1 MRKTRKLGIQKQVRK
16 KQKSKRRGRGKEDEV
31 PFLLKSMLS
40 NVHLKTY
47 GQEFTD
53 QALVSYILQ
62 DLPRASVREA
72 IENAPYKKEVTDLIS
87 QRLNQSAKFAKS
99 NNYVIANKII
109 NSIPTAH
116 WTIARQKAEYARQ
129 KQELIH
135 KKTIAEE
142 ALDTYINYAKPVHDR
157 MKEVSTKLGILRR
170 EKEKLEAEIE
180 GSKLGKEFNKLKTQH
195 KELVSN
201 KSMLNRSKASL
212 VSLRLA
218 SIRYGILRKEFNKL
232 DALIKEIRKEY
243 QISLV
248 ARDEQLE
255 AYRQEHKLVKILGDL
270 ESDLEDLRTQER
282 LLNQGQ
288 GKRRKK

>member
-16 KQKSKRRGRGKEDEV
+16 KQKSKRRGRGINEV

-87 QRLNQSAKFAKS
+87 KRLNKSAKS
-99 NNYVIANKII
+99 NNYVIASKII
-109 NSIPTAH
+109 NSIPTTH
-116 WTIARQKAEYARQ
+116 LTIARQ

-142 ALDTYINYAKPVHDR
+142 ALDTYINYAKPIHDR
-157 MKEVSTKLGILRR
+157 MKEVSTKLSNLYK
-170 EKEKLEAEIE
+170 EKEELEKTI
-180 GSKLGKEFNKLKTQH
+180 GHSKLGKEFNKLETQH

-218 SIRYGILRKEFNKL
+218 SIRYGSLRKEFNKL
-232 DALIKEIRKEY
+232 DAVSNAIEKLKK
-243 QISLV
+243 ISLV

-270 ESDLEDLRTQER
+270 ESDLEELRTRER
-282 LLNQGQ
+282 MLN
-288 GKRRKK
+288 RS

>member
-16 KQKSKRRGRGKEDEV
+16 KQKSKRRGRGINEV

-40 NVHLKTY
+40 NVHLKKY
-47 GQEFTD
+47 GQEFAD
-53 QALVSYILQ
+53 PALVSYILQ

-87 QRLNQSAKFAKS
+87 QRLNQSAKS
-99 NNYVIANKII
+99 NNYVIASKII
-109 NSIPTAH
+109 NSIPTTH
-116 WTIARQKAEYARQ
+116 LTIARQ

-135 KKTIAEE
+135 KKTIAQE

-157 MKEVSTKLGILRR
+157 MKEVSTKLSNLYK
-170 EKEKLEAEIE
+170 EKEELEKTIENSELGKKFYKLE
-180 GSKLGKEFNKLKTQH
+180 TQH

-218 SIRYGILRKEFNKL
+218 SFRYGILRKEFNKL
-232 DALIKEIRKEY
+232 DALNKETEKLKKINDA
-243 QISLV
+243 

-282 LLNQGQ
+282 MLN
-288 GKRRKK
+288 RS

>member
-16 KQKSKRRGRGKEDEV
+16 KQKSKRHGRGKENEDEV

-40 NVHLKTY
+40 NVHLKKY

-53 QALVSYILQ
+53 PALVSYILQ

-87 QRLNQSAKFAKS
+87 QRLNQSAKSAKS
-99 NNYVIANKII
+99 NNYVIASKII
-109 NSIPTAH
+109 NTIPTTH
-116 WTIARQKAEYARQ
+116 LTIARQKAE
-129 KQELIH
+129 LI
-135 KKTIAEE
+135 KKINIAEA
-142 ALDTYINYAKPVHDR
+142 ALDTYIHYAKSVHDR
-157 MKEVSTKLGILRR
+157 MKEAHAKLGILRR

-180 GSKLGKEFNKLKTQH
+180 GSKLGKKFYKLETQH

-232 DALIKEIRKEY
+232 DALNKETEKLKKINDA
-243 QISLV
+243 

-270 ESDLEDLRTQER
+270 ESELEDLRTQER
-282 LLNQGQ
+282 ML
-288 GKRRKK
+288 K

>member
-31 PFLLKSMLS
+31 PFLLKSKL
-40 NVHLKTY
+40 NEEHLIAYDGK
-47 GQEFTD
+47 EFAD
-53 QALVSYILQ
+53 PALVSYILQ
-62 DLPRASVREA
+62 DLPRASVTEA

-87 QRLNQSAKFAKS
+87 QRLNQSAKSAKS
-99 NNYVIANKII
+99 NNYVIVNKII
-109 NSIPTAH
+109 NSIPTTH
-116 WTIARQKAEYARQ
+116 LTIARQ

-142 ALDTYINYAKPVHDR
+142 ALDTYINYAKPVHVR
-157 MKEVSTKLGILRR
+157 MKEVSTKLSNLYK

-180 GSKLGKEFNKLKTQH
+180 GSKLGKKFYKLETQH

-232 DALIKEIRKEY
+232 DAVNNAIEKLKKIN
-243 QISLV
+243 V
-248 ARDEQLE
+248 AARDEQLE

-270 ESDLEDLRTQER
+270 ESDLEDLRRQER
-282 LLNQGQ
+282 MLN
-288 GKRRKK
+288 RS

>member
-1 MRKTRKLGIQKQVRK
+1 MHKTRKLGIQKQVKK
-16 KQKSKRRGRGKEDEV
+16 KQKSKRRGRGINEV

-47 GQEFTD
+47 NQEFTD
-53 QALVSYILQ
+53 PALVSYILQ

-87 QRLNQSAKFAKS
+87 QRLNKSAKS
-99 NNYVIANKII
+99 NNYVIASKII
-109 NSIPTAH
+109 NSIPANYL
-116 WTIARQKAEYARQ
+116 TIARQ

-157 MKEVSTKLGILRR
+157 MKEVSTKLSNLYK
-170 EKEKLEAEIE
+170 EKEELEKTI
-180 GSKLGKEFNKLKTQH
+180 GHSKLGKEFNKLKTQH

-201 KSMLNRSKASL
+201 KSILNKSQAYL
-212 VSLRLA
+212 VSLRLN
-218 SIRYGILRKEFNKL
+218 SIHYGSLRKEFNKL
-232 DALIKEIRKEY
+232 NSINKAIEKLEKIN
-243 QISLV
+243 V
-248 ARDEQLE
+248 AARNEQLE

-270 ESDLEDLRTQER
+270 ESDLEYLRTRER
-282 LLNQGQ
+282 ML
-288 GKRRKK
+288 K

>member
-1 MRKTRKLGIQKQVRK
+1 MRKTRKLGIQKQVKK
-16 KQKSKRRGRGKEDEV
+16 KQKSKRRGRGKEKEDEV

-47 GQEFTD
+47 GQEFTEP
-53 QALVSYILQ
+53 ALVSYILQ
-62 DLPRASVREA
+62 DLPRASVSEA

-87 QRLNQSAKFAKS
+87 QRLHQSAKS
-99 NNYVIANKII
+99 NNYVIASKII
-109 NSIPTAH
+109 NSIPANYL
-116 WTIARQKAEYARQ
+116 TIARQKAE
-129 KQELIH
+129 LIN
-135 KKTIAEE
+135 KKTMAEE
-142 ALDTYINYAKPVHDR
+142 ELDTYTHYAKSVHDR
-157 MKEVSTKLGILRR
+157 MKEAHAKLGILRS

-180 GSKLGKEFNKLKTQH
+180 GSKLGKKFYKLETQH

-201 KSMLNRSKASL
+201 KSMLNRTKASL

-232 DALIKEIRKEY
+232 DALIKKIKKEY

-282 LLNQGQ
+282 ML
-288 GKRRKK
+288 K

>member
-16 KQKSKRRGRGKEDEV
+16 KQKSKRRGRGKDKEDEV

-53 QALVSYILQ
+53 PALVSYILQ

-87 QRLNQSAKFAKS
+87 QKLNQSAKSAKS
-99 NNYVIANKII
+99 NNYVIASKII
-109 NSIPTAH
+109 NTIPANYL
-116 WTIARQKAEYARQ
+116 TIARQ

-157 MKEVSTKLGILRR
+157 MKEVSTKLSNLYK
-170 EKEKLEAEIE
+170 EKEELEKTIE
-180 GSKLGKEFNKLKTQH
+180 HSKLGKEFNKLKTQH

-201 KSMLNRSKASL
+201 KSILNKSQAYL
-212 VSLRLA
+212 VGLRLN
-218 SIRYGILRKEFNKL
+218 SIHYGSLRKEFNKL
-232 DALIKEIRKEY
+232 NALNKEIEKLKK
-243 QISLV
+243 INV
-248 ARDEQLE
+248 AARDEQLE
-255 AYRQEHKLVKILGDL
+255 AYRQEHKLVKIHGDL

-282 LLNQGQ
+282 MLN
-288 GKRRKK
+288 RS

>member
-16 KQKSKRRGRGKEDEV
+16 NQKSKRRGRGINEV

-53 QALVSYILQ
+53 PALVSYILQ

-87 QRLNQSAKFAKS
+87 QRLNKSAKS
-99 NNYVIANKII
+99 NNYVIASKII
-109 NSIPTAH
+109 NSIPANYL
-116 WTIARQKAEYARQ
+116 TIARQ

-157 MKEVSTKLGILRR
+157 MKEVSTKLSNLYK
-170 EKEKLEAEIE
+170 EKEELEKTIENSELGKKFYKLE
-180 GSKLGKEFNKLKTQH
+180 TQH

-201 KSMLNRSKASL
+201 KSMLNRSKATL

-218 SIRYGILRKEFNKL
+218 SFRYGILRKEFNKL
-232 DALIKEIRKEY
+232 DALNKETEKLKKINDA
-243 QISLV
+243 

-282 LLNQGQ
+282 MLN
-288 GKRRKK
+288 RS

>member
-16 KQKSKRRGRGKEDEV
+16 KQKSKRRGRGINEV

-72 IENAPYKKEVTDLIS
+72 IENAPYKKEVTNLIS
-87 QRLNQSAKFAKS
+87 KRLNKSAKS
-99 NNYVIANKII
+99 NNYVIASKII
-109 NSIPTAH
+109 NSIPTTH
-116 WTIARQKAEYARQ
+116 LTIARQ

-142 ALDTYINYAKPVHDR
+142 ALDTYINYAKPIHDR
-157 MKEVSTKLGILRR
+157 MKEVSTKLSNLYK
-170 EKEKLEAEIE
+170 EKEELEKTI
-180 GSKLGKEFNKLKTQH
+180 GHSKLGKEFNKLETQH

-218 SIRYGILRKEFNKL
+218 SIRYGSLRKEFNKL
-232 DALIKEIRKEY
+232 DAVSNAIEKLKK
-243 QISLV
+243 ISLV

-270 ESDLEDLRTQER
+270 ESDLEELRTRER
-282 LLNQGQ
+282 MLN
-288 GKRRKK
+288 RS

>member
-16 KQKSKRRGRGKEDEV
+16 KQKSKRRGRGINEV

-62 DLPRASVREA
+62 DLPIASVREA
-72 IENAPYKKEVTDLIS
+72 MENAPYKKEVTDLIS
-87 QRLNQSAKFAKS
+87 QRLNKSAKS
-99 NNYVIANKII
+99 NNYVIASKII
-109 NSIPTAH
+109 NSIPTTH
-116 WTIARQKAEYARQ
+116 LTIARQ

-142 ALDTYINYAKPVHDR
+142 ALDTYINYAKPIHDR
-157 MKEVSTKLGILRR
+157 MKEVSTKLSNLYK
-170 EKEKLEAEIE
+170 EKEELEKTI
-180 GSKLGKEFNKLKTQH
+180 GHSKLGKEFNKLETHH

-201 KSMLNRSKASL
+201 KSMLNRSQASL

-218 SIRYGILRKEFNKL
+218 SIRYGSLRKEFNKL
-232 DALIKEIRKEY
+232 DAVSNAIEKLKKIN
-243 QISLV
+243 V
-248 ARDEQLE
+248 AVRDEQLE

-270 ESDLEDLRTQER
+270 ESDLEELRTRER
-282 LLNQGQ
+282 MLN
-288 GKRRKK
+288 RS

>member
-16 KQKSKRRGRGKEDEV
+16 KQKSKRHGRGKENEDEV

-40 NVHLKTY
+40 NVHLKKY

-53 QALVSYILQ
+53 PALVSYILQ

-87 QRLNQSAKFAKS
+87 QRLNQSAKSAKS
-99 NNYVIANKII
+99 NNYVIASKII
-109 NSIPTAH
+109 NTIPTTH
-116 WTIARQKAEYARQ
+116 LTIARQKAE
-129 KQELIH
+129 LI
-135 KKTIAEE
+135 KKINIAEA
-142 ALDTYINYAKPVHDR
+142 ALDTYIHYAKSVHDR
-157 MKEVSTKLGILRR
+157 MKEAHAKLGILRR
-170 EKEKLEAEIE
+170 EEEKLEAEIE
-180 GSKLGKEFNKLKTQH
+180 GSKLGKKFYKLETQH

-201 KSMLNRSKASL
+201 KSMLNRSKAAL
-212 VSLRLA
+212 FSLRLA
-218 SIRYGILRKEFNKL
+218 SFRYGILRKEFNKL

-255 AYRQEHKLVKILGDL
+255 AYSQEHKLVKILGDL

-282 LLNQGQ
+282 MLN
-288 GKRRKK
+288 RS

>member
-1 MRKTRKLGIQKQVRK
+1 MRKTRKLGIQKQVKK
-16 KQKSKRRGRGKEDEV
+16 KQKSKRRGRGKEKEDEV

-47 GQEFTD
+47 GQEFTEP
-53 QALVSYILQ
+53 ALVSYILQ
-62 DLPRASVREA
+62 DLPRAFVSEA
-72 IENAPYKKEVTDLIS
+72 IENAPYKKEVTNLIS
-87 QRLNQSAKFAKS
+87 QRLHQSAKS
-99 NNYVIANKII
+99 NNYVIASKII
-109 NSIPTAH
+109 NTIPTTH
-116 WTIARQKAEYARQ
+116 LTIARQ
-129 KQELIH
+129 KQELIN
-135 KKTIAEE
+135 KKTMAEE
-142 ALDTYINYAKPVHDR
+142 ELDTYIHYAKSVHDR
-157 MKEVSTKLGILRR
+157 MKEAHAKLGILRS

-180 GSKLGKEFNKLKTQH
+180 GSKLGKKFYKLETQH

-248 ARDEQLE
+248 ARVEQLE

-282 LLNQGQ
+282 MLN
-288 GKRRKK
+288 RS

>member
-16 KQKSKRRGRGKEDEV
+16 KQKSKRRGRGINEV

-40 NVHLKTY
+40 NVHLKKY
-47 GQEFTD
+47 GQEFAD
-53 QALVSYILQ
+53 NGNPSLVSHILQ
-62 DLPRASVREA
+62 YLPKASV
-72 IENAPYKKEVTDLIS
+72 
-87 QRLNQSAKFAKS
+87 
-99 NNYVIANKII
+99 
-109 NSIPTAH
+109 
-116 WTIARQKAEYARQ
+116 TIALQ
-129 KQELIH
+129 KQELIN
-135 KKTIAEE
+135 KKIIAEKE
-142 ALDTYINYAKPVHDR
+142 LDTYTHYAKSVHDR
-157 MKEVSTKLGILRR
+157 MKEAHAKLGILRS
-170 EKEKLEAEIE
+170 EKEKFEAEIE
-180 GSKLGKEFNKLKTQH
+180 GSELGKEFNKLKTQH

-218 SIRYGILRKEFNKL
+218 SFRYGILRKEFNKL

-282 LLNQGQ
+282 MLN
-288 GKRRKK
+288 RS

>member
-16 KQKSKRRGRGKEDEV
+16 KQKSKRRGRGIDEV

-53 QALVSYILQ
+53 PALVSYILQ

-87 QRLNQSAKFAKS
+87 QRLNQSAKS
-99 NNYVIANKII
+99 NNYVIASKII
-109 NSIPTAH
+109 NSIPTTH
-116 WTIARQKAEYARQ
+116 LTIARQ

-135 KKTIAEE
+135 KKTIAQE

-157 MKEVSTKLGILRR
+157 MKEVSAKLSNLYK
-170 EKEKLEAEIE
+170 EKEELEKTIESSELGKKFYKLE
-180 GSKLGKEFNKLKTQH
+180 TQH

-218 SIRYGILRKEFNKL
+218 SFRYGILRKEFNKL
-232 DALIKEIRKEY
+232 DALIKETEKLKKINDA
-243 QISLV
+243 

-282 LLNQGQ
+282 MLN
-288 GKRRKK
+288 RS